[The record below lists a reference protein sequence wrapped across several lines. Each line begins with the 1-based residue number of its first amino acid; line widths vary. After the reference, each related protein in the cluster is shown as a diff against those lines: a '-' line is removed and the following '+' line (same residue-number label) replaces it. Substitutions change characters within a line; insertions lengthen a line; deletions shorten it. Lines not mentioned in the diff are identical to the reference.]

1 MSIKIDIKLCDGCGK
16 CIEVCK
22 SGCIHLTGGKA
33 QVIVEKCDLCG
44 KCVEACPIQA
54 ITIERGTVEIQKLDF
69 SKYRGVWIIGE
80 HHDNKIQDYVYQ
92 IIGKGRDLANKLG
105 VKLSV
110 IILGWN
116 LDDQINELGNYGVD
130 EVYYVK
136 SPILKYYYSEL
147 YVDILT
153 ELIHKYKPEI
163 VLIASTPIGRDYAP
177 RLAKRLNT
185 GLTADCTGLDI
196 DLENRY
202 LLLQT
207 RPTFGGNI
215 MATIRTPRSRPQMST
230 IRPGMFKIPPKIK
243 KEVKINVI
251 EKNLDDSNLRIK
263 ILDIIKKERKTID
276 LEEADI
282 IIAGGRGV
290 GSKENFKLIEELAK
304 ELNGE
309 VGGSR
314 VAVELGWIDS
324 ERQIGQTGKII
335 SPKLYIACGISGA
348 IQHRVGILG
357 SKIIVAINKDPNA
370 PIFEVAHY
378 GIIGDLHKILPAF
391 IREIR
396 RRKAEKSKDRR

>member
-1 MSIKIDIKLCDGCGK
+1 
-16 CIEVCK
+16 
-22 SGCIHLTGGKA
+22 
-33 QVIVEKCDLCG
+33 
-44 KCVEACPIQA
+44 
-54 ITIERGTVEIQKLDF
+54 
-69 SKYRGVWIIGE
+69 
-80 HHDNKIQDYVYQ
+80 
-92 IIGKGRDLANKLG
+92 
-105 VKLSV
+105 
-110 IILGWN
+110 
-116 LDDQINELGNYGVD
+116 
-130 EVYYVK
+130 
-136 SPILKYYYSEL
+136 
-147 YVDILT
+147 
-153 ELIHKYKPEI
+153 
-163 VLIASTPIGRDYAP
+163 
-177 RLAKRLNT
+177 
-185 GLTADCTGLDI
+185 
-196 DLENRY
+196 
-202 LLLQT
+202 
-207 RPTFGGNI
+207 